1 MDLIDF
7 ATMRGLQAA
16 YERSNARV
24 LDVLPELKKD
34 ALATGALKRVQFETL
49 PEHVD
54 SLDKACQLLDC
65 SRREFL
71 ELAMMD
77 AIQRAEEAF
86 KLACGVGSEGGPS
99 VVLTVQEDKPC

>member
-16 YERSNARV
+16 YERSNAHV
-24 LDVLPELKKD
+24 LDALPDLKKD
-34 ALATGALKRVQFETL
+34 ALALGALKRVQFETL

-54 SLDKACQLLDC
+54 LLENACRMLGC

-99 VVLTVQEDKPC
+99 VVLTVQENKPC